1 METMLTAKQGMV
13 LGALIVK
20 ARSRP
25 SGNPFA
31 TPAWLGGYDLNACI
45 RSVDD
50 LARAYSTRPI
60 AEFPEGVPK
69 EAWKQAEEVLQQI
82 RHEISTW

>member
-1 METMLTAKQGMV
+1 MKTILTAKQGII
-13 LGALIVK
+13 LGALIVR

-25 SGNPFA
+25 AGNPFA

-45 RSVDD
+45 RSIDD
-50 LARAYSTRPI
+50 LVRVYATRPI
-60 AEFPEGVPK
+60 AEFPKGVPK

-82 RHEISTW
+82 KNEISIW